1 MFESLTDK
9 LNSVLSKFK
18 SRGKLSEKDIKSGLR
33 EIRLA
38 LLEADVNYKI
48 VKDFIKSVE
57 QKALGDRVQKSLTP
71 GQQIVKIVNE
81 ELVHL
86 MTSELEEKPLP
97 KNRTSKLLIVGL
109 QGSGKTTACG
119 KLALLYKKKGYEPL
133 LVAADVYR
141 PAAIKQLETLGKSID
156 VPVYTEDTIKV
167 NRIAKGALKYA
178 ENEFR
183 NLVIFDTAGRLH
195 VDEKMMAEVEE
206 LAKVIKPDQI
216 LYVADAM
223 TGQDAVNSA
232 KEFNERLDL
241 TGIILS
247 KLDGD
252 ARGGAALSV
261 RAVTGKPIRFVSV
274 GEKLSD
280 LELFHPDRIASRIL
294 GMGDMLSLIEK
305 AETVFEKEE
314 AEKLEQKLRK
324 NLFTL
329 DDFLDQLKKM
339 QSMGPMDEI
348 LKMLPGSN
356 SKLMKNIKV
365 DEHEIKHIEA
375 IILSMT
381 PKEREHPDI
390 INGGRRQRIARG
402 SGTSLQR
409 VNQLLKQ
416 FDQMKKMMKRFNKG
430 HFDMGKQMFPM

>member
-141 PAAIKQLETLGKSID
+141 PAAIKQLETLGKSI
-156 VPVYTEDTIKV
+156 
-167 NRIAKGALKYA
+167 
-178 ENEFR
+178 
-183 NLVIFDTAGRLH
+183 
-195 VDEKMMAEVEE
+195 
-206 LAKVIKPDQI
+206 
-216 LYVADAM
+216 
-223 TGQDAVNSA
+223 
-232 KEFNERLDL
+232 
-241 TGIILS
+241 
-247 KLDGD
+247 
-252 ARGGAALSV
+252 
-261 RAVTGKPIRFVSV
+261 
-274 GEKLSD
+274 
-280 LELFHPDRIASRIL
+280 
-294 GMGDMLSLIEK
+294 
-305 AETVFEKEE
+305 
-314 AEKLEQKLRK
+314 
-324 NLFTL
+324 
-329 DDFLDQLKKM
+329 
-339 QSMGPMDEI
+339 
-348 LKMLPGSN
+348 
-356 SKLMKNIKV
+356 
-365 DEHEIKHIEA
+365 
-375 IILSMT
+375 
-381 PKEREHPDI
+381 
-390 INGGRRQRIARG
+390 
-402 SGTSLQR
+402 
-409 VNQLLKQ
+409 
-416 FDQMKKMMKRFNKG
+416 
-430 HFDMGKQMFPM
+430 

>member
-178 ENEFR
+178 EKEFR

-252 ARGGAALSV
+252 ARGGTALSV

>member
-252 ARGGAALSV
+252 ARGGTALSV

-305 AETVFEKEE
+305 AESVFEKEE

-390 INGGRRQRIARG
+390 INGSRRQRIARG

>member
-178 ENEFR
+178 EKEFR

-252 ARGGAALSV
+252 AHGGAALSV

-305 AETVFEKEE
+305 AESVFEKEE

>member
-9 LNSVLSKFK
+9 LNSVFSKLK
-18 SRGKLSEKDIKSGLR
+18 SRGKLSEKDIKAGLR

-48 VKDFIKSVE
+48 VKDFTKNVE
-57 QKALGDRVQKSLTP
+57 QKAIGERVQKSLTP

-81 ELVHL
+81 ELIHL
-86 MTSELEEKPLP
+86 MTSELEKKTLP
-97 KNRTSKLLIVGL
+97 KNRISKLLIVGL

-119 KLALLYKKKGYEPL
+119 KLALHYKKNGYDPL

-141 PAAIKQLETLGKSID
+141 PAAIRQLETLGKSIE
-156 VPVYTEDTIKV
+156 VPVYSEDTTNVTK
-167 NRIAKGALKYA
+167 IAKGALKFA
-178 ENEFR
+178 EKEYR

-195 VDEKMMAEVEE
+195 VDENMMEEVEE

-232 KEFNERLDL
+232 KEFNDRLDL

-261 RAVTGKPIRFVSV
+261 RAVTGKPIRFVSI

-280 LELFHPDRIASRIL
+280 LEAFHPDRIASRIL

-329 DDFLDQLKKM
+329 DDFLDQLRKM

-381 PKEREHPDI
+381 QKEREHPDI
-390 INGGRRQRIARG
+390 INGSMRQRIAHG

>member
-252 ARGGAALSV
+252 AHGGAALSV

-305 AETVFEKEE
+305 AESVFEKEE

-390 INGGRRQRIARG
+390 INGSRRQRIARG

-430 HFDMGKQMFPM
+430 HFDMGNQTFPM

>member
-9 LNSVLSKFK
+9 LNSVFSKLK
-18 SRGKLSEKDIKSGLR
+18 PRGKLSEKDIKAGLR

-57 QKALGDRVQKSLTP
+57 VKSLGERVQKSLTP

-81 ELVHL
+81 ELVQL
-86 MTSELEEKPLP
+86 MTSDVEEKPLP
-97 KNRTSKLLIVGL
+97 KNRTSKLLVVGL

-119 KLALLYKKKGYEPL
+119 KLALHYKKNGYEPL

-141 PAAIKQLETLGKSID
+141 PAAIKQLQTLGKSINI
-156 VPVYTEDTIKV
+156 PVYTEDTTKV
-167 NRIAKGALKYA
+167 TKIAKGALKYA
-178 ENEFR
+178 AKEFL

-195 VDEKMMAEVEE
+195 VDEKMMEEVED
-206 LAKVIKPDQI
+206 LAKVISPDQI

-241 TGIILS
+241 TGIILT

-274 GEKLSD
+274 GEKLRRSRSIPPGQD
-280 LELFHPDRIASRIL
+280 CIAHSRHGRYAFIDRKSR
-294 GMGDMLSLIEK
+294 S
-305 AETVFEKEE
+305 
-314 AEKLEQKLRK
+314 
-324 NLFTL
+324 NL
-329 DDFLDQLKKM
+329 
-339 QSMGPMDEI
+339 
-348 LKMLPGSN
+348 
-356 SKLMKNIKV
+356 
-365 DEHEIKHIEA
+365 
-375 IILSMT
+375 
-381 PKEREHPDI
+381 
-390 INGGRRQRIARG
+390 
-402 SGTSLQR
+402 
-409 VNQLLKQ
+409 
-416 FDQMKKMMKRFNKG
+416 
-430 HFDMGKQMFPM
+430 

>member
-9 LNSVLSKFK
+9 LNSVFSKLK
-18 SRGKLSEKDIKSGLR
+18 SRGKLSEKDIKTGLR

-48 VKDFIKSVE
+48 VKDFTKNVE
-57 QKALGDRVQKSLTP
+57 QKALGERVQKSLTP

-81 ELVHL
+81 ELVYL
-86 MTSELEEKPLP
+86 MTSELEEKILP
-97 KNRTSKLLIVGL
+97 KNRISKILIVGL

-119 KLALLYKKKGYEPL
+119 KLALHFKKNGYDSL
-133 LVAADVYR
+133 LVATDVYR
-141 PAAIKQLETLGKSID
+141 PAAIKQLETLGKSIG
-156 VPVYTEDTIKV
+156 VPVYSEDTTHVTK
-167 NRIAKGALKYA
+167 IAKGAIKFA
-178 ENEFR
+178 EKEYR

-195 VDEKMMAEVEE
+195 VDENMMEEVEE
-206 LAKVIKPDQI
+206 LAKVIKPNQI

-232 KEFNERLDL
+232 KEFNDRLDL

-261 RAVTGKPIRFVSV
+261 RAVTGKPIRFVSI

-280 LELFHPDRIASRIL
+280 LEAFHPDRIASRIL

-329 DDFLDQLKKM
+329 DDFLDQLRKM

-356 SKLMKNIKV
+356 SKLMKNINV

-381 PKEREHPDI
+381 QKEREHPDI
-390 INGGRRQRIARG
+390 INGSRRHRIAHG

>member
-1 MFESLTDK
+1 M
-9 LNSVLSKFK
+9 
-18 SRGKLSEKDIKSGLR
+18 
-33 EIRLA
+33 
-38 LLEADVNYKI
+38 
-48 VKDFIKSVE
+48 
-57 QKALGDRVQKSLTP
+57 
-71 GQQIVKIVNE
+71 
-81 ELVHL
+81 H
-86 MTSELEEKPLP
+86 
-97 KNRTSKLLIVGL
+97 
-109 QGSGKTTACG
+109 
-119 KLALLYKKKGYEPL
+119 YKKNGYDPL
-133 LVAADVYR
+133 LVAADMYR

-156 VPVYTEDTIKV
+156 VPVYTEDTTKV
-167 NRIAKGALKYA
+167 TKIAKGALKYA
-178 ENEFR
+178 AKEFL

-195 VDEKMMAEVEE
+195 VDKKMMEEVED
-206 LAKVIKPDQI
+206 LAKVISPDQI

-241 TGIILS
+241 TGIILT

-261 RAVTGKPIRFVSV
+261 RAVTEKPIRFVSV

-280 LELFHPDRIASRIL
+280 LEAFHPDRIASRIL

-305 AETVFEKEE
+305 AEAVFEEEE
-314 AEKLEQKLRK
+314 AEKLQKKLQK

-329 DDFLDQLKKM
+329 DDFLDQLRKM
-339 QSMGPMDEI
+339 QNMGPIDEI
-348 LKMLPGSN
+348 MKMLPGSN

-390 INGGRRQRIARG
+390 INGSRRQRIALG

>member
-252 ARGGAALSV
+252 AHGGAALSV

-305 AETVFEKEE
+305 AESVFEKEE

-390 INGGRRQRIARG
+390 INGSRRQRIARG